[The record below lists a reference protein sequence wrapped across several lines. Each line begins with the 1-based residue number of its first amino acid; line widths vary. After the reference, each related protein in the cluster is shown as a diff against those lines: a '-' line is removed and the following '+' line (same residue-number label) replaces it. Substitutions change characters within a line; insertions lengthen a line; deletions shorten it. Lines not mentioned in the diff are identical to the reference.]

1 MTLLSRS
8 RLDPVSAMPR
18 GSRSRESVT
27 HAVLC
32 APAAADID
40 MRLAALL
47 LCAHAHVLLT
57 HPVQVVST
65 RAADG
70 VVGPPRKNL
79 FVFHAGGYLGSPA
92 HGPWQLYP
100 WDRIQTVGV
109 FSDHSP
115 DLIAKAASEGAKFA
129 LATDPADD
137 VIDPHKTN
145 ASVRAAWIKAA
156 VARVQAA
163 NATGLNIDH
172 EATMVKGSAESAAF
186 SALLSE
192 LGTALRA
199 AVPGAEL
206 SFDAAARPCY
216 EHRCY
221 NYSAIAAAVD
231 RVFVMVRLTGT
242 FSLATLFLI
251 KI

>member
-1 MTLLSRS
+1 MYLDTGTTV
-8 RLDPVSAMPR
+8 RLPGEGAGDRARV
-18 GSRSRESVT
+18 SVT
-27 HAVLC
+27 VLRLRTGSSRH
-32 APAAADID
+32 

-79 FVFHAGGYLGSPA
+79 FVFH
-92 HGPWQLYP
+92 
-100 WDRIQTVGV
+100 VG
-109 FSDHSP
+109 
-115 DLIAKAASEGAKFA
+115 
-129 LATDPADD
+129 AT
-137 VIDPHKTN
+137 
-145 ASVRAAWIKAA
+145 S
-156 VARVQAA
+156 
-163 NATGLNIDH
+163 
-172 EATMVKGSAESAAF
+172 
-186 SALLSE
+186 
-192 LGTALRA
+192 ALRA

-231 RVFVMVRLTGT
+231 RVFIMVRLTGT
-242 FSLATLFLI
+242 FSLATQFLMHI
-251 KI
+251 

>member
-1 MTLLSRS
+1 MYLDTGTTV
-8 RLDPVSAMPR
+8 RLPGEGAGDRARV
-18 GSRSRESVT
+18 SVT
-27 HAVLC
+27 VLRLRTGSSRH
-32 APAAADID
+32 

-79 FVFHAGGYLGSPA
+79 FVFHAGGYLGSSTA

-231 RVFVMVRLTGT
+231 RVFIMVRLTGT
-242 FSLATLFLI
+242 FSLATQFLMHI
-251 KI
+251 